1 MVILYVY
8 LNVYLLKKSLSL
20 KPHHLAIATDST
32 KSFSAKC
39 EVLPDINN
47 WWHYHDELELIYFKN
62 GSGTQFVGDNIS
74 SFKNGDIVLVGSNL
88 PHYWQYSEQFKD
100 AAIEVYVVHFNKD
113 FWGKDFL
120 NLPENLELA
129 KVIEQ
134 SRQGIQ
140 IKESSNAYLI
150 ESIIRIVENQGTK
163 KILSL
168 IEVLLEIGKCTDCKY
183 LVSLGFKAYFQ
194 ESERDRIQNIYNYTL
209 KNYKEQI
216 SLETIAKIAKMS
228 RTSFCKFF
236 KLRTGKTYSVFLNE
250 IRIGNAC
257 KLLIEKK
264 MTVKEICFESGFQ
277 NFSSFHKCFKDI
289 TGQTP
294 LSYQKSY
301 K

>member
-1 MVILYVY
+1 M
-8 LNVYLLKKSLSL
+8 

-39 EVLPDINN
+39 EVLPDVNN

-74 SFKNGDIVLVGSNL
+74 NFKNGDIVLVGSNL
-88 PHYWQYSEQFKD
+88 PHYWQFSEQFKD
-100 AAIEVYVVHFNKD
+100 AAIEVYVVHFNKY
-113 FWGKDFL
+113 FWGKEFL
-120 NLPENLELA
+120 TLPENLELL
-129 KVIEQ
+129 KVIEK
-134 SRQGIQ
+134 SGQGIQ
-140 IKESSNAYLI
+140 IKESNNTYLTEAIVRII
-150 ESIIRIVENQGTK
+150 ETQGTK

-168 IEVLLEIGKCTDCKY
+168 IEVLLEIGKCSNSKY
-183 LVSLGFKAYFQ
+183 LVSLGFKANFQ

-250 IRIGNAC
+250 IRVGNAC
-257 KLLIEKK
+257 KMLIEKK
-264 MTVKEICFESGFQ
+264 LTVKEICFESGFL
-277 NFSSFHKCFKDI
+277 NFSSFHKCFKDS

-294 LSYQKSY
+294 LKYQRSY

>member
-1 MVILYVY
+1 
-8 LNVYLLKKSLSL
+8 L
-20 KPHHLAIATDST
+20 KPHHLAISTDST

-39 EVLPDINN
+39 EILPDVNN
-47 WWHYHDELELIYFKN
+47 WWHYHDELELIYFRN

-74 SFKNGDIVLVGSNL
+74 NFKNGDIVLVGSNL
-88 PHYWQYSEQFKD
+88 PHYWQYGKEVKD

-120 NLPENLELA
+120 KLPENLELA

-134 SRQGIQ
+134 SKQGIQ
-140 IKESSNAYLI
+140 IKESTNTYLI
-150 ESIIRIVENQGTK
+150 ESIIKIIENQGTK

-168 IEVLLEIGKCTDCKY
+168 IEVLLEIGKCNSSQR
-183 LVSLGFKAYFQ
+183 LVSLGFKANFQ

-209 KNYKEQI
+209 TNYKEQI
-216 SLETIAKIAKMS
+216 NLETIAKIAKMS

-250 IRIGNAC
+250 IRVGNAC
-257 KLLIEKK
+257 KMLIEKR

-277 NFSSFHKCFKDI
+277 NFSSFHKCFKDV

-294 LSYQKSY
+294 LKYQSSY

>member
-1 MVILYVY
+1 
-8 LNVYLLKKSLSL
+8 L
-20 KPHHLAIATDST
+20 KPHHLAISTDST

-39 EVLPDINN
+39 EILPDVNN

-74 SFKNGDIVLVGSNL
+74 NFKNGDIVLVGSNL
-88 PHYWQYSEQFKD
+88 PHYWQYGKEVKD

-120 NLPENLELA
+120 KLPENLELA

-134 SRQGIQ
+134 SKQGIQ
-140 IKESSNAYLI
+140 IKESTNTYLI
-150 ESIIRIVENQGTK
+150 ESIIKIIENQGTK

-168 IEVLLEIGKCTDCKY
+168 IEVLLEIGKCNSSQR
-183 LVSLGFKAYFQ
+183 LVSLGFKANFQ

-209 KNYKEQI
+209 TNYKEQI
-216 SLETIAKIAKMS
+216 NLETIAKIAKMS

-250 IRIGNAC
+250 IRVGNAC
-257 KLLIEKK
+257 KMLIEKR

-277 NFSSFHKCFKDI
+277 NFSSFHKCFKDV

-294 LSYQKSY
+294 LKYQSSY